1 MSTGALELCPKCS
14 GFCVTLRRSP
24 LGRKG
29 DKGPSWSRAMDL
41 NEAVPRRFLR
51 KPPPLRPPS
60 ASASPTPAPS
70 ASPQCLYGGV
80 LRGTGRQAFGAVVN
94 AVTYYVIGLPLG
106 VVLTFV
112 VGLGITGTWSG
123 GRRGAPGVIRR
134 SHRPVSCRPLA
145 GHAGLCLPGRRGLR
159 HLHRLHGLEAGC
171 GGGECRPPK
180 TPGARL
186 NVSRH
191 GDGAVSAAPL
201 PGTPPD
207 PQRKPQQPDC
217 QRPD

>member
-14 GFCVTLRRSP
+14 GFCVTPRRPP

-29 DKGPSWSRAMDL
+29 DKGPSWSRAVDL
-41 NEAVPRRFLR
+41 DEARPHRFLR
-51 KPPPLRPPS
+51 KLPLLRPPS

-94 AVTYYVIGLPLG
+94 AVAYYVVGLPLG
-106 VVLTFV
+106 AVLTFV

-123 GRRGAPGVIRR
+123 ARRGPRAAIRR
-134 SHRPVSCRPLA
+134 PHCPVSCRPLA

-159 HLHRLHGLEAGC
+159 HLHRLDGLEARR
-171 GGGECRPPK
+171 GGGECCPPD
-180 TPGARL
+180 TPG
-186 NVSRH
+186 
-191 GDGAVSAAPL
+191 GAL
-201 PGTPPD
+201 G
-207 PQRKPQQPDC
+207 
-217 QRPD
+217 